1 MIYLY
6 ENFEIWGHAMNER
19 ELKKRS
25 LLAEVACDY
34 YERGLDQN
42 QIAERL
48 CLSRTRVSRLLKEA
62 EEKGIVTIQV
72 TINYDNERHYELEER
87 LKNRFPIKH
96 ARVLNGRGRTPHIQ
110 RHVGRLA
117 ASYIME
123 VLKKDMVI
131 GTSWGTTLSDTICG
145 LSSSPHP
152 VQIVQCMGSVP
163 CQSPDHTPQA
173 IVANFARLLHGQ
185 GCFLNLPLYIEEDYV
200 RTTMCNDLNNRK
212 ILNLGMFSD
221 MILTSVNDLNSIN
234 TREFWKTYM
243 TSPMFQ
249 ELCEKGAVGA
259 MFARFFDQN
268 GREIDCDWNR
278 RCVSISL
285 PQVKNVP
292 DAVLIASGTQKASA
306 VSCAIKS
313 GIIDTL
319 ITDGT
324 TASVILGL
332 K

>member
-1 MIYLY
+1 
-6 ENFEIWGHAMNER
+6 
-19 ELKKRS
+19 
-25 LLAEVACDY
+25 
-34 YERGLDQN
+34 
-42 QIAERL
+42 
-48 CLSRTRVSRLLKEA
+48 
-62 EEKGIVTIQV
+62 
-72 TINYDNERHYELEER
+72 
-87 LKNRFPIKH
+87 
-96 ARVLNGRGRTPHIQ
+96 
-110 RHVGRLA
+110 
-117 ASYIME
+117 
-123 VLKKDMVI
+123 
-131 GTSWGTTLSDTICG
+131 
-145 LSSSPHP
+145 
-152 VQIVQCMGSVP
+152 
-163 CQSPDHTPQA
+163 
-173 IVANFARLLHGQ
+173 
-185 GCFLNLPLYIEEDYV
+185 
-200 RTTMCNDLNNRK
+200 
-212 ILNLGMFSD
+212 
-221 MILTSVNDLNSIN
+221 
-234 TREFWKTYM
+234 M

-285 PQVKNVP
+285 PQVQNVP